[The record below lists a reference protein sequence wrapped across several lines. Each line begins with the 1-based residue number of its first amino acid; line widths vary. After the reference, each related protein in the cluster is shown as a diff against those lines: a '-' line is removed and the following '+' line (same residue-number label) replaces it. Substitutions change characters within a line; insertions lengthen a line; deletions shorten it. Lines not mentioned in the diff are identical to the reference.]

1 MLELLF
7 HNPIIPKP
15 AGKIFTNPK
24 NGKSWI
30 TMGHEWQNAKDKAIL
45 EIKEQLPPGH
55 KPFSRVAGLVMKI
68 NLKPSYKGGR
78 KDIFNLLNFP
88 PDVLSQSG
96 VWVDD
101 NETCVDSVVSWISR
115 NNSGVSI
122 VWICETIDE
131 YIDKIDQYKT
141 TLRQID
147 KFTKDR
153 EPKI

>member
-15 AGKIFTNPK
+15 AGKIFTK
-24 NGKSWI
+24 AGKSWI

-45 EIKEQLPPGH
+45 EIKQQLPPGH
-55 KPFSRVAGLVMKI
+55 KPFNRVAGLVMKI

-88 PDVLSQSG
+88 PDVLSRAG
-96 VWVDD
+96 VWCDD
-101 NETCVDSVVSWISR
+101 NETCCDSVVSWISR

-122 VWICETIDE
+122 VWICENYAE
-131 YIDKIDQYKT
+131 YADKIEEYQA
-141 TLRQID
+141 TLNQLEIM
-147 KFTKDR
+147 TKKLDN
-153 EPKI
+153 